1 MTDPDTDPIY
11 HEALEWLVRMKDDK
25 ANAEDRH
32 AFTVWL
38 AASPAHAAAF
48 ERASRLWDRF
58 DIVKPE
64 YDRMRASDGLSRR
77 TLMLGGFAVLAL
89 GSGGYVLTRPG
100 FFADHTTDIAERRT
114 LQLADG
120 SVVELGSYSALSV
133 QFDDRQRRVAL
144 HRGEAFFQVA
154 PDPGR
159 PFTVN
164 AGPGT
169 TQALGTAFDIKL
181 VDDAVV
187 VSVTEHAVTVALDAV
202 RTATVD
208 EGWQVRYSANGID
221 EPQVVDREQVTAWRK
236 DRIIFED
243 VPLRRVLRELERYR
257 RGRILLMD
265 DSIGD
270 MPVTAIFET
279 RQAEQA
285 LQTIA
290 ETLPI
295 RVLNPGGLLAVV
307 YRR

>member
-1 MTDPDTDPIY
+1 MTDPETDPIY

-25 ANAEDRH
+25 ANAQDRH
-32 AFTVWL
+32 AFTAWL
-38 AASPAHAAAF
+38 AASPAHVAAF

-58 DIVKPE
+58 DIVKPK
-64 YDRMRASDGLSRR
+64 YDRMLASGGLSRR
-77 TLMLGGFAVLAL
+77 TLMLGGFAVLAV
-89 GSGGYVLTRPG
+89 GFGGYVLSRPG
-100 FFADHTTDIAERRT
+100 FFADHATDVAERRT

-133 QFDDRQRRVAL
+133 QFNDRERRIVL

-154 PDPGR
+154 PDQGR
-159 PFTVN
+159 PFIVE
-164 AGPGT
+164 AGPGA

-181 VDDAVV
+181 ADDAVT
-187 VSVTEHAVTVALDAV
+187 VSVTEHAVAVALGAGRAV
-202 RTATVD
+202 AVD
-208 EGWQVRYSANGID
+208 EGWQVSYSANGIGA
-221 EPQVVDREQVTAWRK
+221 PKAVDGERVTAWRK
-236 DRIIFED
+236 DRIVFED

-285 LQTIA
+285 LRTIA
-290 ETLPI
+290 ETLSI
-295 RVLNPGGLLAVV
+295 RVLNPGGFLAVV